1 MYKIIIAPDK
11 FKGALSGLQFC
22 DIVEEAIKKH
32 IESVEIKKLPLAD
45 GGDGTVE
52 VLEYY
57 MGGERVYIDVQDP
70 LSRIIQASYLYSEE
84 KKMAFI
90 EMADASGIRLLKNE
104 ELNPLKTSTFGTG
117 ELIKR
122 AMEKGAQ
129 HIILGI
135 GGSATN
141 DAGMGMARALGYRFY
156 DLNQEELLGKGE
168 DLNRLMHI
176 DATSVSPAIKNIK
189 FHVACDVN
197 NPIFGKNG
205 AAYIYA
211 PQKGA
216 DSEMVATLDRGL
228 QNFSSIVKNQFGLD
242 LQDITGAGA
251 AGGLGA
257 GAVLFLGAQLKSGI
271 QLIKEVVNFDEQI
284 KGFDWIISGEGR
296 LDEQT
301 FSGKVIKGVI
311 DSKTT
316 QKLAVFC
323 GFSELSEQDLEKYG
337 VDYLAEVRNYAKNI
351 DDSIKNSAKYLA
363 RAAEVFAQKLKG

>member
-22 DIVEEAIKKH
+22 DIVEEALKKH
-32 IESVEIKKLPLAD
+32 LDSVEIKKLPLAD

-57 MGGERVYIDVQDP
+57 MGGERVEVEVHDP
-70 LSRIIQASYLYSEE
+70 LARMIKASYLYSP
-84 KKMAFI
+84 KKRMAFI

-117 ELIKR
+117 ELIKH
-122 AMEKGAQ
+122 AIEKGAQ

-156 DLNQEELLGKGE
+156 DLNHEELLGKGE

-176 DATSVSPAIKNIK
+176 DTTSVSPTLKDIK
-189 FHVACDVN
+189 FHVACDVD
-197 NPIFGKNG
+197 NPLFGENG
-205 AAYIYA
+205 AAHIYA

-216 DSEMVATLDRGL
+216 HAPMVATLDGGL
-228 QNFSSIVKNQFGLD
+228 QNFSNIINNQFNFD
-242 LQDITGAGA
+242 LQNIAGAGA

-257 GAVLFLGAQLKSGI
+257 GTVLFLDAELKSGI
-271 QLIKEVVNFDEQI
+271 ALIKEIAHFDEQI
-284 KGFDWIISGEGR
+284 KGADWMISGEGR

-301 FSGKVIKGVI
+301 FSGKVIKGVM
-311 DSKTT
+311 DSKTN

-323 GFSELSEQDLEKYG
+323 GFSELDEQDLAKYG
-337 VDYLAEVRNYAKNI
+337 VDYLAEVKAYAKNI
-351 DDSIKNSAKYLA
+351 DDSIKNSSNYLA
-363 RAAEVFAQKLKG
+363 RVAEEFALKLKA